1 MKVKYGKRD
10 FIIDPSYFD
19 EKITVLN
26 LRSTLRDVLLREEE
40 TDDGN
45 NVEEQV
51 Q

>member
-19 EKITVLN
+19 EKITVLH

-40 TDDGN
+40 TDGN